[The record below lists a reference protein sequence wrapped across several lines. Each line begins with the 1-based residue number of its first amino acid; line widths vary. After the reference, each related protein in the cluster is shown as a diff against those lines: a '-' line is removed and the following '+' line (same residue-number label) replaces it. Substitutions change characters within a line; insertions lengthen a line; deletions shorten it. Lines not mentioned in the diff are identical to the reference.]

1 MGRIVVTEFVSLD
14 GVTEDPGGAEGFDHG
29 GWTFRFNRGDEG
41 DQFKLEELKGS
52 EAQLLGRV
60 TYQAFAEVWPTV
72 QDPIGF
78 TDSMN
83 SMPKYVVS
91 TTLRDGDA
99 TWSNSTVIRGDVVG
113 EVTALKEQLH
123 GDLLVAGSATLV
135 QTLLEH
141 RLVDEL
147 RLMVFPI
154 VLGKGKR
161 LFGEISEPGML
172 AVDNVKTVGEGIVI
186 LTYRSGQ

>member
-1 MGRIVVTEFVSLD
+1 
-14 GVTEDPGGAEGFDHG
+14 
-29 GWTFRFNRGDEG
+29 
-41 DQFKLEELKGS
+41 
-52 EAQLLGRV
+52 
-60 TYQAFAEVWPTV
+60 
-72 QDPIGF
+72 
-78 TDSMN
+78 
-83 SMPKYVVS
+83 
-91 TTLRDGDA
+91 
-99 TWSNSTVIRGDVVG
+99 VVG

-161 LFGEISEPGML
+161 FFGEISEPGML
-172 AVDNVKTVGEGIVI
+172 AVDNVQTMGEGIVI

>member
-14 GVTEDPGGAEGFDHG
+14 GVMEDPGGAEGFDHG
-29 GWTFRFNRGDEG
+29 GWTFLFNRGDEG
-41 DQFKLEELKGS
+41 DQFKLEELKGTDG
-52 EAQLLGRV
+52 QLLGRV
-60 TYQAFAEVWPTV
+60 TYQAFAEAWPTI
-72 QDPIGF
+72 QDPVGF
-78 TDSMN
+78 ADSMN

-91 TTLRDGDA
+91 TTLRDADA
-99 TWSNSTVIRGDVVG
+99 SWSNSTVIRGDVVG
-113 EVTALKEQLH
+113 EVTALKERLS

-154 VLGKGKR
+154 VLGKGRR
-161 LFGEISEPGML
+161 LFGQLSEPATL
-172 AVDNVKTVGEGIVI
+172 ALDNVKTVGEGIVI
-186 LTYRSGQ
+186 LTYRPGR

>member
-1 MGRIVVTEFVSLD
+1 M
-14 GVTEDPGGAEGFDHG
+14 
-29 GWTFRFNRGDEG
+29 
-41 DQFKLEELKGS
+41 
-52 EAQLLGRV
+52 
-60 TYQAFAEVWPTV
+60 
-72 QDPIGF
+72 
-78 TDSMN
+78 
-83 SMPKYVVS
+83 
-91 TTLRDGDA
+91 
-99 TWSNSTVIRGDVVG
+99 VG
-113 EVTALKEQLH
+113 EVTALKERLH

-161 LFGEISEPGML
+161 LFGEISEPSML